1 MAAQGSDTRMDRAA
15 PDVDVATEER
25 ERAPAEERAGTG
37 WGWPFLATVGLG
49 GFALMTWA
57 VASKIVLPFDQP
69 LFDAASGL
77 GQYMVAW
84 RDLSDSANI
93 PLIVIGVAIVAFLL
107 FTRQRAEA
115 LLVIGVLA
123 AVTAGSEAV
132 KLLVARPRPPGFDNN
147 VAGVVYSYPSGHV
160 LEAVTIYGI
169 IAVLLWRSSL
179 PTVVRVVVP
188 ILFSILDRLRGHRPG
203 RGRRPLSER
212 RPGRLPRRHRLPG
225 AVRLVHRHPG
235 ATAGKVGGVARRPRR
250 RQRPPRRH
258 PRTRT

>member
-1 MAAQGSDTRMDRAA
+1 MAAQGTETRMDRS
-15 PDVDVATEER
+15 
-25 ERAPAEERAGTG
+25 APAINATAGESARADSDDRTGTG

-49 GFALMTWA
+49 GFALITWA
-57 VASKIVLPFDQP
+57 VASKVVFPFDQP
-69 LFDAASGL
+69 LLDAGAGL

-107 FTRQRAEA
+107 FTKQRAEA
-115 LLVIGVLA
+115 GLVIGVLA

-132 KLLVARPRPPGFDNN
+132 KLLVARPRPPGFTNDA
-147 VAGVVYSYPSGHV
+147 AGIVYSYPSGHV

-188 ILFSILDRLRGHRPG
+188 ILFAVLIVFVGIARVAVGAHFPSDVLAGFLAGIGFLALFAM
-203 RGRRPLSER
+203 LS
-212 RPGRLPRRHRLPG
+212 GVVARHRAASKAKPSSSSASSTSQ
-225 AVRLVHRHPG
+225 AV
-235 ATAGKVGGVARRPRR
+235 T
-250 RQRPPRRH
+250 
-258 PRTRT
+258 